1 MKEIEKRS
9 LEIANNCAKEL
20 NLEIIEVEY
29 VKEFGSM
36 VLRVI
41 ADSEGGLDINQATAL
56 NEAIGEVLDKEDFI
70 DEEYSLE
77 VSSPGLE
84 RELKTEADYIKYIG
98 SYICIYTK
106 EKVLNKNEVYGDLLD
121 YSDGT
126 FKLKVNLKGRMKEIE
141 IKKEIIEKVR
151 LAVKF

>member
-84 RELKTEADYIKYIG
+84 RELKADADYIKYIG